1 LWNLQG
7 MYSLV
12 LEANEDVPYKIGEQ
26 GLPECHV
33 LFVSSLIDF
42 IHFIIHNNTISLF
55 QLLFILQ
62 HPMTLCWEDPHPL

>member
-1 LWNLQG
+1 
-7 MYSLV
+7 
-12 LEANEDVPYKIGEQ
+12 
-26 GLPECHV
+26 
-33 LFVSSLIDF
+33 VSSLIDF